1 MCMSIKSHESHLMV
15 NKGSVRGH
23 DLTSLTIWAMNYMVI
38 IITDLL
44 IVRVQPI
51 VYSNIIYT

>member
-1 MCMSIKSHESHLMV
+1 MSIKSHESHLMV